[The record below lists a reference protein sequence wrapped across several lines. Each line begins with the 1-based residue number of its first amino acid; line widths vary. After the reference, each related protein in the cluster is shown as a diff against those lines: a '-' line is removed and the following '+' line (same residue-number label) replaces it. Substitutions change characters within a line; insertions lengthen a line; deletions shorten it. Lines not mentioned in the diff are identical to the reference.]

1 MDIISF
7 DNERIYT
14 TLDKGVTYLNKNT
27 TQQEIE
33 NLKMAK
39 EYLSSKTAKINNNE
53 YKIEIPK
60 VHDWNE
66 DTKTVK
72 MDFFNGVNLE
82 KMLRTTSSRTE
93 AVLFLNKLLEFILLN
108 DFYWVDFSPRNILIN
123 KENKKICFVDFEKG
137 LEFKNNNLIRFFR
150 NHVYEEYSSFLL
162 LNERILNGE
171 EIFKLQQLEKNITMN
186 KNKIKIKRV
195 KATANKLNYSDII
208 TQDQFLGIYRM
219 FLIAELPYYVNDEI
233 IFPRVELEKIL
244 ETKKTN
250 HIAYEQYADKIIE
263 LVKKNQKEKKIK
275 Y

>member
-1 MDIISF
+1 MEIISF
-7 DNERIYT
+7 DSERIYKT
-14 TLDKGVTYLNKNT
+14 IDNGITYLNKNT

-33 NLKMAK
+33 NLKLAK
-39 EYLSSKTAKINNNE
+39 EYLLEKTTKIDGNE

-60 VHDWNE
+60 IHDWNE
-66 DTKTVK
+66 EKKIVK
-72 MDFFNGVNLE
+72 MDFFDGINLE
-82 KMLRTTSSRTE
+82 KLLRTTTSRTE
-93 AVLFLNKLLEFILLN
+93 AIVFLNKLLEFILLN

-137 LEFKNNNLIRFFR
+137 LSFNQNNLIHFFR

-171 EIFKLQQLEKNITMN
+171 EIFKLQPSEKTITLN
-186 KNKIKIKRV
+186 KNDIKIKRV
-195 KATANKLNYSDII
+195 KATANKLNYPDII
-208 TQDQFLGIYRM
+208 TQDQFLEIYRM
-219 FLIAELPYYVNDEI
+219 FLIAELPQTINNKI

-250 HIAYEQYADKIIE
+250 PIAYEQYADKIIE
-263 LVKKNQKEKKIK
+263 LVKQNQKEKKIK

>member
-1 MDIISF
+1 MEIISF
-7 DNERIYT
+7 DSERIYT
-14 TLDKGVTYLNKNT
+14 TMDRGVTYLNKRT

-39 EYLSSKTAKINNNE
+39 EHLSSKTTKINNNE
-53 YKIEIPK
+53 YKIEIPT
-60 VHDWNE
+60 VHNWNE
-66 DTKTVK
+66 DTKIVK
-72 MDFFNGVNLE
+72 MDFFDGVNLE
-82 KMLRTTSSRTE
+82 KMLRSTSSRTE
-93 AVLFLNKLLEFILLN
+93 AIIFLNKLLEFILLN

-137 LEFKNNNLIRFFR
+137 LKFKNNDLIQFFR

-171 EIFKLQQLEKNITMN
+171 KIFKLQPLEKNITIN
-186 KNKIKIKRV
+186 KNEIKIKRV
-195 KATANKLNYSDII
+195 KATANKLNFPDII
-208 TQDQFLGIYRM
+208 TQDQFLEIYRM
-219 FLIAELPYYVNDEI
+219 FLIAELPQYTNNEI

-250 HIAYEQYADKIIE
+250 HVAYEQYADKIIE
-263 LVKKNQKEKKIK
+263 LVKKHQKEKKIR